1 MKDALEVVMAWQL
14 RHPEVKDR
22 AAAIEAVKARNE
34 AKLQDETKCE
44 EKNSEL
50 PARLATH
57 FLQLTIRPLFTSSQ
71 KQPHPNLTAAGRKA
85 TQPKPHKT
93 LNFGESVKEPWKDPH
108 YGWTLD
114 LLRWVLRTL
123 DSKGVE
129 TNWGLIVPPILKMLD
144 DIETAWKAAGCEL
157 LTMLL
162 NITPPALLA
171 RTGLGNVFEE
181 ALMPCLA
188 YLPSLTPENESVMLL
203 DKTYPALLALANVM
217 FPPPSA
223 STTISTPSRPLT
235 TKKTEGN
242 PRTCEKF
249 LDTLLRQGILAGFAH
264 AGEHVRIAE
273 VLLKHLVPL
282 LEAMQISSVK
292 HLKHVLPLLSN
303 VLAEPLGPAYPPLL
317 RAAAKAVQAVQL
329 NAWPRI
335 AVHRGEVLRGVTV
348 CWIRV
353 CEQGQRGQEAV
364 ELEAVKQEL
373 RTCVE
378 MLAAVLKEDQD
389 VDLQKEAAMLV
400 EADERLS
407 GLLDVVMEA

>member
-1 MKDALEVVMAWQL
+1 
-14 RHPEVKDR
+14 
-22 AAAIEAVKARNE
+22 
-34 AKLQDETKCE
+34 
-44 EKNSEL
+44 
-50 PARLATH
+50 
-57 FLQLTIRPLFTSSQ
+57 
-71 KQPHPNLTAAGRKA
+71 
-85 TQPKPHKT
+85 
-93 LNFGESVKEPWKDPH
+93 
-108 YGWTLD
+108 
-114 LLRWVLRTL
+114 
-123 DSKGVE
+123 
-129 TNWGLIVPPILKMLD
+129 
-144 DIETAWKAAGCEL
+144 
-157 LTMLL
+157 
-162 NITPPALLA
+162 
-171 RTGLGNVFEE
+171 
-181 ALMPCLA
+181 MPCLT

-217 FPPPSA
+217 FPPSSA
-223 STTISTPSRPLT
+223 STTISTPPRPPT
-235 TKKTEGN
+235 TKKAEEN

-292 HLKHVLPLLSN
+292 HLKHILPLLSN

-353 CEQGQRGQEAV
+353 CEQGQRGGEEAV

-389 VDLQKEAAMLV
+389 ADLQKEAAMLV